1 MFIFIGYIWNED
13 YIIILLE
20 VFIYKKNVYDW
31 VFIVVDN

>member
-20 VFIYKKNVYDW
+20 VFVYKIMYMIG
-31 VFIVVDN
+31 FLL